1 MMNLVFVLAVYSFS
15 TGSFFHLVF
24 GLLCT
29 VKNLLPKRNKEA
41 HMLFFFFWLS
51 EKASGISQ
59 GYFRLHIFS
68 ASAFVP
74 ITLEYLL
81 ATDPACHCCPTSSF
95 RFTNYL
101 LFF

>member
-41 HMLFFFFWLS
+41 HMLIFFVCFLS
-51 EKASGISQ
+51 EKSSGIIVRAIFVCTFSQ
-59 GYFRLHIFS
+59 PLRLS
-68 ASAFVP
+68 LSP
-74 ITLEYLL
+74 WST
-81 ATDPACHCCPTSSF
+81 C
-95 RFTNYL
+95 
-101 LFF
+101 